1 MSTTYPLVIQHGF
14 GFFPHITVWGSCFS
28 LCTRRVRVRVRPPC
42 RHLSPH
48 SSQPNSSHHLS
59 QPPRHTALIT
69 APLITSHSSHH
80 NSSQLH
86 FSHLTHHTT
95 THHIATH
102 HSSLLAPVFPCSTCA
117 NSRDSRPVGNGPLD
131 GLILLN
137 LQSGAPRQ
145 AGL

>member
-1 MSTTYPLVIQHGF
+1 MLFYFNYYVLNYSPHHCVGF
-14 GFFPHITVWGSCFS
+14 WFFALHPP
-28 LCTRRVRVRVRPPC
+28 RPRPRPPALP
-42 RHLSPH
+42 RLFTSH
-48 SSQPNSSHHLS
+48 SSQHNSSHHLS
-59 QPPRHTALIT
+59 QPLRHTALIT
-69 APLITSHSSHH
+69 APPMTSHSSHH